1 MDDPVETTKVRQN
14 MLIVFLSSLLP
25 LLPRSWK
32 NTCFSRLD
40 KIQAHDSRQEV
51 AERAYYLD
59 SLHNIHQLRFSC
71 KCSNPQHKHM
81 SVLEVTHL
89 HHFKHI
95 EVGHLLPEL
104 SRNWS
109 RNFWYQILPTK
120 FRSKV
125 SDCKIPISFPRQ
137 FRD

>member
-1 MDDPVETTKVRQN
+1 MDDPVETSKVRQN

-89 HHFKHI
+89 HHLKHI
-95 EVGHLLPEL
+95 EVGHLGTLGIVSEL
-104 SRNWS
+104 ISE
-109 RNFWYQILPTK
+109 F
-120 FRSKV
+120 
-125 SDCKIPISFPRQ
+125 PISDFT
-137 FRD
+137 